1 MFCRVTGKESF
12 GVGKIVSVTSRSAI
26 VEFFISPCSPPTVF
40 EVPKK
45 EAAKTNLAQE
55 TRVYVQDEKTG
66 LWETGRVLVADE
78 DEVRVQFPNQRIVSL
93 DSQVVHVRCNLPI
106 KDPVPFLASFINY
119 TPRFSDSRRRFVK
132 EVLDQRR
139 ACRGMSGLL
148 SSVIEL
154 ESHQVRVVERVLKD
168 PVQRY
173 LLADEV
179 GLGKTI
185 EAGVIIRQ
193 YVLDSPDHFIVI
205 AVPDHLVVQ
214 WRYELA
220 QKFLLAHVL
229 DRSVFVV
236 AFDDVALRSL
246 LPDAKMLVVDEVHQ
260 LVKGIDLE
268 DPDPLYQAVCAA
280 THQAERLLLV
290 SATPVFGNEASFLA
304 MLHLLDPLIY
314 SLSDLDTFKTKIAN
328 RQPLTHL
335 LAEFFRDNL
344 FMEDATDK
352 LTAMFPAD
360 ALLQKYGKR
369 LMDLLNE
376 VEADEE
382 EMEEAIGAIRSH
394 VSETYRLH
402 RRILRNRRN
411 SVEGLTPERIG
422 LKTLTY
428 RSAERRA
435 AFTILEQWRST
446 AALSVYQDEEGE
458 TAIALGEIFALFLD
472 AIFSSPRELL
482 SLVEKRLGGG
492 DVEACLAIPLFQGER
507 EILLRLQGAV
517 VELCGDGAK
526 QEALRG
532 LLQQL
537 VPKKKI
543 IVFCTFAETAT
554 TVAGFLEDSFPGKVA
569 TTHRTPVCSL
579 ESFLD
584 DPGCSILVCDR
595 SAEEGLNLHKGSGE
609 KVMVHYDLPLSPN
622 RIEQRIGRLDRYGFP
637 YDIRCYAVLCED
649 DVHETEW
656 CTCLEEGFGV
666 FDQSIATLQYL
677 IEAELAGLR
686 RDLLIQGVEAVQ
698 ALTGR
703 LGGESGLMV
712 SELHKI
718 ELQDQLDAMQDE
730 PVDAFDALVEV
741 DCDWKGI
748 QSQVDSWVED
758 NLLFEKIPH
767 HIEGHSSPDRVFR
780 FQYNHD
786 RNRNTLVPLDR
797 FMEKFLPVIDLKARG
812 GGSAKPRSF
821 PFSYRRETA
830 IAKGLQLLRYGNP
843 FMDGMMDFTGQDDRG
858 KSFALWRYAP
868 DYVPTE
874 LVDHF
879 FRFDF
884 IVEVDLGP
892 ALEVAQLRNVPNLK
906 TLCQALRRQGDIAL
920 PPLYHTVWLNA
931 DFELPDAQSVSEYLE
946 LAYSKVPRRDGSW
959 DRNINHERWEDVW
972 QLNLPV
978 IKGWQRVCTDARGAA
993 LALFRKATN
1002 LDEDLRRV
1010 LSNMANYDEIHFA
1023 QRSSRLSLLSAKERE
1038 VEEQELE
1045 TEILLREAL
1054 REGIANPRI
1063 SLDSVGAVFLSNLN
1077 PFG

>member
-1 MFCRVTGKESF
+1 MFCKVIGKESL
-12 GVGKIVSVTSRSAI
+12 GIGKIVSATSRNAV
-26 VEFFISPCSPPTVF
+26 VEFFVSPCEPPTVF
-40 EVPKK
+40 EVPRKD
-45 EAAKTNLAQE
+45 AVKTNLAQE

-66 LWETGRVLVADE
+66 LWETGRVLVAEE
-78 DEVRVQFPNQRIVSL
+78 DEVRIQFPNHRIVSL
-93 DSQVVHVRCNLPI
+93 DNQVVYVRCNVPI
-106 KDPVPFLASFINY
+106 KDPIPFLASFINH

-132 EVLDQRR
+132 AVLDQRR

-173 LLADEV
+173 ILADEV

-205 AVPDHLVVQ
+205 AVPGHLVEQ
-214 WRYELA
+214 WRCELT
-220 QKFLLAHVL
+220 QKFLLAYVL
-229 DRSVFVV
+229 GRSVFVV

-246 LPDAKMLVVDEVHQ
+246 LPNAKMLVVDEVHQ

-268 DPDPLYQAVCAA
+268 EPGPLYQEVCAA
-280 THQAERLLLV
+280 AHQAERLLLV

-314 SLSDLDTFKTKIAN
+314 SLSDLDTFKTKITN

-335 LAEFFRDNL
+335 LAEFSPDNL

-360 ALLQKYGKR
+360 ALLQKYGNR

-382 EMEEAIGAIRSH
+382 DMLEAIGAIRSH

-402 RRILRNRRN
+402 RRILRNRRSN
-411 SVEGLTPERIG
+411 VEGLTPERMG
-422 LKTLTY
+422 LKTVTY
-428 RSAERRA
+428 QSAERRA

-458 TAIALGEIFALFLD
+458 SATALGEIFALFLD
-472 AIFSSPRELL
+472 AVFSSPRELL
-482 SLVEKRLGGG
+482 CLVERRLGTA
-492 DVEACLAIPLFQGER
+492 DEEACLTIPLFQGEK
-507 EILLRLQGAV
+507 EILFRLQGTA
-517 VELCGDGAK
+517 VELRGDGTK
-526 QEALRG
+526 LEALRN

-537 VPKKKI
+537 VPKRKV

-554 TVAGFLEDSFPGKVA
+554 AVADFLEDSFPGRVA
-569 TTHRTPVCSL
+569 MHHPSSDCSL
-579 ESFLD
+579 DCFLD
-584 DPGCSILVCDR
+584 DPNCTILVCDR
-595 SAEEGLNLHKGSGE
+595 NAEEGLNLHKGNGE

-637 YDIRCYAVLCED
+637 YDIRSYAVLCED

-677 IEAELAGLR
+677 IEAEMAGLR
-686 RDLLIQGVEAVQ
+686 RALLVQGREAVQ

-712 SELHKI
+712 NELHKI

-730 PVDAFDALVEV
+730 PMDAFDALVEV
-741 DCDWKGI
+741 DCNWKGI
-748 QSQVDSWVED
+748 QAQVDSWVED
-758 NLLFEKIPH
+758 NLLFEKTPH
-767 HIEGHSSPDRVFR
+767 HIEGHSPPDRVFR

-786 RNRNTLVPLDR
+786 HNRNTLVPLDR
-797 FMEKFLPVIDLKARG
+797 FIEKFLPVIDLNARG

-843 FMDGMMDFTGQDDRG
+843 FMDGMMDFTSQDDRG

-874 LVDHF
+874 QVDYF

-884 IVEVDLGP
+884 IVEVDLEP
-892 ALEVAQLRNVPNLK
+892 ALELARQRNLSNLK
-906 TLCQALRRQGDIAL
+906 TLYQALRRQGDIAL
-920 PPLYHTVWLNA
+920 PPLFHTVWVDA
-931 DFELPDAQSVSEYLE
+931 DFVLPDMQLVSDYLE
-946 LAYSKVPRRDGSW
+946 LDYSKVPRRDGSW

-972 QLNLPV
+972 KLNLPV
-978 IKGWQRVCTDARGAA
+978 IKGWQQVCSDAHGAA

-1002 LDEDLRRV
+1002 LDQELRRV
-1010 LSNMANYDEIHFA
+1010 LANMDKHDEVHFA
-1023 QRSSRLSLLSAKERE
+1023 QRNSRLSLLSAKERE

-1054 REGIANPRI
+1054 RQGIANPRI
-1063 SLDSVGAVFLSNLN
+1063 SLDTVGAVFLSNFN
-1077 PFG
+1077 PFR